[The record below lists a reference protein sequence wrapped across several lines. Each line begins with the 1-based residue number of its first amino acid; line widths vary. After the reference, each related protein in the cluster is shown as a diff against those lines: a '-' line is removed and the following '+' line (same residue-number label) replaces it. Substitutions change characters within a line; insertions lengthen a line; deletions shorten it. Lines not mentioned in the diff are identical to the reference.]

1 MKMAATCSY
10 WIRVTVAACF
20 FVSAFAAER
29 PLTMA
34 DLLAKSQPGD
44 WRAPDPEN
52 TLYMELEKGRVIIEL
67 APEFAPKHVANVKA
81 LVRERYFDGLSI
93 LRVQDNYV
101 TQWGDPN
108 AEKNPEQARK
118 IKNAKR
124 TLGPEFERTIDR
136 KMEFTPLADGD
147 LYAPQVGHWRGM
159 PVARDPKSGKMW
171 LAHCYSMVG
180 AGRDAPPD
188 SGGGTELYAVI
199 GHAPRHLDRNVTL
212 IGKVVQGMD
221 LLSALPR
228 GAAPMGFYEKPEQF
242 VAIKSV
248 RVAADVPEDQRT
260 KIEVLRTDTTLFQR
274 LIELRRNRRDEWY
287 VRPAGKIE
295 IGNVPV
301 PVRVQ

>member
-1 MKMAATCSY
+1 
-10 WIRVTVAACF
+10 VTKALF
-20 FVSAFAAER
+20 HFVILVFIGASVCAAEK

-34 DLLAKSQPGD
+34 DLLAKSQGND
-44 WRAPDPEN
+44 WREPAAEN

-81 LVRERYFDGLSI
+81 LAREKYFDGLSI

-108 AEKNPEQARK
+108 AEKHPDQARK
-118 IKNAKR
+118 ITNAQR
-124 TLGPEFERTIDR
+124 TLGPEFERAIDG
-136 KMEFTPLADGD
+136 KMEFTRLADGD
-147 LYAPQVGHWRGM
+147 LYAPEVGHWRGM

-171 LAHCYSMVG
+171 LAHCYGMVG
-180 AGRDAPPD
+180 AGRDVAPD

-212 IGKVVQGMD
+212 LGKVIQGME
-221 LLSALPR
+221 LLSVLPR
-228 GAAPMGFYEKPEQF
+228 GPGPMGFYGKPEQF
-242 VAIKSV
+242 VMIKSV
-248 RVAADVPEDQRT
+248 RVAADLPENERT
-260 KIEVLRTDTTLFQR
+260 KIEVLRTDTKLFQQ
-274 LIELRRNRRDEWY
+274 LVELRRNRRDEWY

-301 PVRVQ
+301 PVRGK

>member
-1 MKMAATCSY
+1 MNAFSNL
-10 WIRVTVAACF
+10 VALA
-20 FVSAFAAER
+20 FVAISICAAEK
-29 PLTMA
+29 PLTIA
-34 DLLAKSQPGD
+34 DLLAKSQATD
-44 WRAPDPEN
+44 WRTPEAEN

-81 LVRERYFDGLSI
+81 LVRENYFDGLSI

-124 TLGPEFERTIDR
+124 TLGPEFEREIGR
-136 KMEFTPLADGD
+136 KMEFTRLVDGD
-147 LYAPQVGHWRGM
+147 LYAPEIGHWRGM
-159 PVARDPKSGKMW
+159 PVARDPKSRKMW
-171 LAHCYSMVG
+171 LAHCYGMVG
-180 AGRDAPPD
+180 AGRDVAPD

-212 IGKVVQGMD
+212 IGKVISGME

-228 GAAPMGFYEKPEQF
+228 GPGPMGFYEKPEQF
-242 VAIKSV
+242 VTIKSV
-248 RVAADVPEDQRT
+248 RAAADVSEEQRT
-260 KIEVLRTDTTLFQR
+260 KIEVLRTDTKLFQQ
-274 LIELRRNRRDEWY
+274 LVELRRNRRDEWF

-301 PVRVQ
+301 PTRMNKHGGEK

>member
-1 MKMAATCSY
+1 MEGPEA
-10 WIRVTVAACF
+10 
-20 FVSAFAAER
+20 
-29 PLTMA
+29 
-34 DLLAKSQPGD
+34 
-44 WRAPDPEN
+44 EN

-81 LVRERYFDGLSI
+81 LARENYFDGLSI

-108 AEKNPEQARK
+108 AEKNPERARK

-124 TLGPEFERTIDR
+124 TLDPEFERDISSQ
-136 KMEFTPLADGD
+136 MEFTRLADGD
-147 LYAPQVGHWRGM
+147 LYAPEVGHWRGM

-171 LAHCYSMVG
+171 LAHCYGMVG
-180 AGRDAPPD
+180 AGRDVAPD

-212 IGKVVQGMD
+212 IGKVIQGME

-228 GAAPMGFYEKPEQF
+228 GPAPMGFYEKPKQF
-242 VAIKSV
+242 VIIKSV
-248 RVAADVPEDQRT
+248 RVAADVPAEQRT
-260 KIEVLRTDTTLFQR
+260 KIEVLRTDTPLFQQ
-274 LIELRRNRRDEWY
+274 LVEVRRNRRDEWY

-301 PVRVQ
+301 PVRVK

>member
-1 MKMAATCSY
+1 MRRAFLNF
-10 WIRVTVAACF
+10 VALT
-20 FVSAFAAER
+20 FVGLSLCAAEK

-34 DLLAKSQPGD
+34 DVLAKSQASD
-44 WRAPDPEN
+44 WREPEAEN
-52 TLYMELEKGRVIIEL
+52 TLYMELEKGRVTIEL

-81 LVRERYFDGLSI
+81 LVRENYFDGLSI

-101 TQWGDPN
+101 AQWGDPN
-108 AEKNPEQARK
+108 AEKHPEQARP

-124 TLGPEFERTIDR
+124 TLGPEFERDISSQ
-136 KMEFTPLADGD
+136 MEFTRLPDGD
-147 LYAPQVGHWRGM
+147 LYAPEVGHWRGM

-171 LAHCYSMVG
+171 LAHCYGMVG
-180 AGRDAPPD
+180 AGRDVAPD

-212 IGKVVQGMD
+212 IGKVIQGIE

-228 GAAPMGFYEKPEQF
+228 GPAPMAFYEKPEQF
-242 VAIKSV
+242 VTIKSV
-248 RVAADVPEDQRT
+248 RVAADVPAEQRT
-260 KIEVLRTDTTLFQR
+260 KIEVLRTDTPLFQR
-274 LIELRRNRRDEWY
+274 LVEVRRNRRDEWY

-301 PVRVQ
+301 PVRVK